1 MLGGHAIGGVEV
13 CIARPFNH
21 IGPRQNPFFA
31 APGFARRIADIERG
45 LWPPVITVG
54 NLEAKREL
62 TDVRDTVRAYVAI
75 VERGRPG
82 RPYNVCTGEAVA
94 IRHLLDLLIARARV
108 QVTVE
113 VDPSRYR
120 PNDTPILVGDPSRLR
135 DEIGWAPQ
143 ISLEQTVDDLLA
155 YWRNQ
160 AP

>member
-1 MLGGHAIGGVEV
+1 
-13 CIARPFNH
+13 
-21 IGPRQNPFFA
+21 
-31 APGFARRIADIERG
+31 
-45 LWPPVITVG
+45 
-54 NLEAKREL
+54 
-62 TDVRDTVRAYVAI
+62 
-75 VERGRPG
+75 
-82 RPYNVCTGEAVA
+82 
-94 IRHLLDLLIARARV
+94 
-108 QVTVE
+108 VTVE